1 MVLGGPEGDDR
12 ERVVPSSTGSFGG
25 FGSEHVSWIL
35 TPFRTPGVISSTD
48 REPCDKMTAMSIE
61 PESKEPIDPCVSR
74 ESLDLSGLP
83 APVADELQK
92 LVAALR
98 DNLVHA
104 PSFPTATGDSPEA
117 WARRLQAWVDTHPA
131 RPISID
137 DSRESLYSG
146 RGEFMSSSIRTS

>member
-1 MVLGGPEGDDR
+1 
-12 ERVVPSSTGSFGG
+12 
-25 FGSEHVSWIL
+25 
-35 TPFRTPGVISSTD
+35 
-48 REPCDKMTAMSIE
+48 MSIE
-61 PESKEPIDPCVSR
+61 PESKEPVGPYVSR
-74 ESLDLSGLP
+74 ESLDLTGLP
-83 APVADELQK
+83 APIAVELQK

-104 PSFPTATGDSPEA
+104 PSFPAATGDSPEA

-146 RGEFMSSSIRTS
+146 RGE